1 MRIGPDGL
9 TEHGRDPERWSTRW
23 VYRWEDEM
31 EDPDSLWSR
40 AGHRLDMWSILF
52 ASGLL
57 GIGFAIICLIAIAF
71 FLVIILGII
80 TGSTGS

>member
-1 MRIGPDGL
+1 
-9 TEHGRDPERWSTRW
+9 
-23 VYRWEDEM
+23 M